1 MNKVTTKVMA
11 TYMAPARI
19 LLTLLLTLLSVADG
33 SAVADGTAALMAVG
47 QMLAML
53 QVNSGPRA
61 PEIVMNVKTNPY
73 IYKEIF

>member
-1 MNKVTTKVMA
+1 MA

-19 LLTLLLTLLSVADG
+19 LLTLLLTFMSVAGG
-33 SAVADGTAALMAVG
+33 SAVADGSGTAALMAVA

-61 PEIVMNVKTNPY
+61 PEIVINVKRNLY
-73 IYKEIF
+73 ICKEIF